1 MIIMFAHFLQTIL
14 SDTRCIDTIKKN
26 ETFLANIT
34 FKIVIVSIWYK
45 MFASIEI
52 HTQVKRLKVVPLN
65 PVFSSSI
72 GKTLMKTLR
81 EIGDDAGNQHFLHFS
96 HNVFGTFHRGI
107 KLSEPYLIGS
117 TENVFNYC

>member
-1 MIIMFAHFLQTIL
+1 MICMRISCKPFYLIPDVL
-14 SDTRCIDTIKKN
+14 IPKNIKKKKT

-34 FKIVIVSIWYK
+34 FKTVIVSVWLK

-52 HTQVKRLKVVPLN
+52 HTPVKRLKVVPLY

-81 EIGDDAGNQHFLHFS
+81 EIGDDAGNQNFLHFS
-96 HNVFGTFHRGI
+96 HNVLELFTDE
-107 KLSEPYLIGS
+107 S
-117 TENVFNYC
+117 NYRSHI